1 MGKNATG
8 GLNERMRTVINRPE
22 PARQTRHFRPWAAL
36 LLAGLF
42 HAGMSHGALPVQV
55 DGQPLP
61 SLAPMLEKVTPAVV
75 NISSKTRVRVRDPFF
90 DDPMFRRFFGTPQ
103 TPRERVEQSLGSGV
117 IVDAAKGYVLTNSH
131 VIRGADEVS
140 VTLTDGR
147 VVQAEVLGSDPDT
160 DVAVLRI
167 DVSNLAALPLADSAG
182 VRVGDFVVAVGD
194 PFGLGQTVTS
204 GIVSALGRSGLRSA
218 GFQDFIQ
225 TDASINPGNSG
236 GALVNL
242 RGELIGI
249 NSMIF
254 SPSGGNVGI
263 GFAIPSNLVSQV
275 MDQLIQHGAVQRGA
289 LGVET
294 QDVTEQLAKLLAL
307 GERKGAVIT
316 RVHVGSPA
324 EHAGAQVGDLIT
336 AINGKR
342 VASAAQLH
350 NEEGLTALGAAV
362 QLEVLREGKR
372 LQLETKL
379 TAIIRETASGGEL
392 DPRLAG
398 IALIDAERSPRS
410 AGQGVQASS
419 VSRDSPAFAR
429 GLRSGDLVV
438 AVNQRAVADVADLR
452 AVLQPPPAQLLLTIV
467 RDGTAYFLLLDQ
479 G

>member
-1 MGKNATG
+1 MVLALLCHA
-8 GLNERMRTVINRPE
+8 GL
-22 PARQTRHFRPWAAL
+22 AGAAL
-36 LLAGLF
+36 PA
-42 HAGMSHGALPVQV
+42 QV

-61 SLAPMLEKVTPAVV
+61 SLAPMLETVTPAVV

-90 DDPMFRRFFGTPQ
+90 DDPMFRRFFGTPRM
-103 TPRERVEQSLGSGV
+103 PRERIERSLGSGV
-117 IVDAAKGYVLTNSH
+117 IVDAKKGYVLTNSH

-147 VVQAEVLGSDPDT
+147 VVQAQVLGSDPDT

-167 DVSNLAALPLADSAG
+167 ETNNLAALPLADSAG

-204 GIVSALGRSGLRSA
+204 GIVSALGRSGLRGV
-218 GFQDFIQ
+218 GFQNFIQ

-249 NSMIF
+249 NSMIY

-263 GFAIPSNLVSQV
+263 GFAIPSNLVRQV
-275 MDQLIQHGAVQRGA
+275 MDQLVRHGAVQRGA

-294 QDVTEQLAKLLAL
+294 QDVTAQLATLLGL
-307 GERKGAVIT
+307 DDHKGAVIT
-316 RVHVGSPA
+316 RIHTGSPA
-324 EHAGAQVGDLIT
+324 ERAGAQVGDVIT

-342 VASAAQLH
+342 VVNSAQLH
-350 NEEGLTALGAAV
+350 NQEGLTPVGAAV
-362 QLEVLREGKR
+362 QLDVLREGKN
-372 LQLETKL
+372 LQLQTKL
-379 TAIIRETASGGEL
+379 TAIVRASAQGGDL

-398 IALIDAERSPRS
+398 VTLIDAERPARS
-410 AGQGVQASS
+410 SGQGVQADS
-419 VSRDSPAFAR
+419 VSRDSLAFSR
-429 GLRSGDLVV
+429 GMRSGDLVM
-438 AVNQRAVADVADLR
+438 AINQRSVADVAELR
-452 AVLQPPPAQLLLTIV
+452 NALQPPPAQLLLTIV

>member
-1 MGKNATG
+1 MVLALLCHA
-8 GLNERMRTVINRPE
+8 GL
-22 PARQTRHFRPWAAL
+22 AGAAL
-36 LLAGLF
+36 PA
-42 HAGMSHGALPVQV
+42 QV

-61 SLAPMLEKVTPAVV
+61 SLAPMLETVTPAVV

-90 DDPMFRRFFGTPQ
+90 DDPMFRRFFGTPRM
-103 TPRERVEQSLGSGV
+103 PRERIERSLGSGV
-117 IVDAAKGYVLTNSH
+117 IVDAKKGYVLTNSH

-147 VVQAEVLGSDPDT
+147 VVQAQVLGSDPDT

-167 DVSNLAALPLADSAG
+167 ETNNLAALPLADSAG

-204 GIVSALGRSGLRSA
+204 GIVSALGRSGLRGV
-218 GFQDFIQ
+218 GFQNFIQ

-249 NSMIF
+249 NSMIY

-263 GFAIPSNLVSQV
+263 GFAIPSNLVRQV
-275 MDQLIQHGAVQRGA
+275 MDQLVRHGAVQRGA

-294 QDVTEQLAKLLAL
+294 QDVTAQLATLLGL
-307 GERKGAVIT
+307 DDHKGAVIT
-316 RVHVGSPA
+316 RIHAGSPA
-324 EHAGAQVGDLIT
+324 ERAGAQVGDVIT

-342 VASAAQLH
+342 VVNSAQLH
-350 NEEGLTALGAAV
+350 NQEGLTPVGAAV
-362 QLEVLREGKR
+362 QLDVLREGKN
-372 LQLETKL
+372 LQLQTKL
-379 TAIIRETASGGEL
+379 TAIVRASAQGGDL

-398 IALIDAERSPRS
+398 VTLIDAERPARS
-410 AGQGVQASS
+410 SGQGVQADS
-419 VSRDSPAFAR
+419 VSRDSLAFSR
-429 GLRSGDLVV
+429 GMRSGDLVM
-438 AVNQRAVADVADLR
+438 AINQRSVADVAELR
-452 AVLQPPPAQLLLTIV
+452 NALQPPPAQLLLTIV